1 MELTSLS
8 IADWQAI
15 WLTIKLA
22 SLVTVILLIIS
33 IPLAWWLARNKS
45 FFKGIIGAI
54 TTLPLVLPPTVIGFY
69 FLLAMGANGLIGE
82 VTRWLGWG
90 TLAFS
95 FWGLVIASVAYSLPF
110 VLQPI

>member
-1 MELTSLS
+1 MELASLS

-22 SLVTVILLIIS
+22 SLVTFILLIIS
-33 IPLAWWLARNKS
+33 IPLAWWLARHKS
-45 FFKGIIGAI
+45 IFKGIVGAI

-82 VTRWLGWG
+82 VTSG
-90 TLAFS
+90 
-95 FWGLVIASVAYSLPF
+95 
-110 VLQPI
+110 